1 MTASARARA
10 GSMCP
15 AVPPPA
21 TTTHGPT
28 CWGTLVTHFLLVSVN
43 RFVNR
48 SVDRFWIGFVNG

>member
-1 MTASARARA
+1 
-10 GSMCP
+10 MCP